1 MAQVRRTSSSSIW
14 FGGAAF
20 LADLT
25 SALNGSVSISG
36 TQSVVRRRALTSV
49 SGRLGETATGEMV
62 EMSATVTLTPT
73 AATATDDLSKLLVPG
88 NVRGIFFFDMRDAAR
103 AIAFPAICTTVP
115 ITSSTGSLIGYN
127 ATFAHDTEADM
138 LGVDA
143 ARSATGGA
151 KTLTAGQFGYQKT
164 NSGVTGHTSTFTPAT
179 GAITVLGDGIKAE
192 GA

>member
-25 SALNGSVSISG
+25 SALNGAVSITG
-36 TQSVVRRRALTSV
+36 TQSVIRRRAITAAA
-49 SGRLGETATGEMV
+49 GRLGETATGEVFDMT
-62 EMSATVTLTPT
+62 ATVALTPT
-73 AATATDDLSKLLVPG
+73 DETPKLLLPT

-103 AIAFPAICTTVP
+103 AIAFPAVCTTVP
-115 ITSSTGSLIGYN
+115 VTSASGALIGYT
-127 ATFAHDTEADM
+127 ATFALDTEANM
-138 LGVDA
+138 LAVDGP
-143 ARSATGGA
+143 RSATGGA
-151 KTLTAGQFGYQKT
+151 KTLTAGQYGYQKT
-164 NSGVTGHTSTFTPAT
+164 DNGISGHASTFTPAT